1 VIASRHHARAARLV
15 GAALALAAALAA
27 SPRADALPPAGGVPL
42 PPPPSGTRRVRSD
55 VPLQPPP
62 PSASLPSREG
72 WLAIAAGPYEA
83 FERGSSAAIVLDY
96 GFAAASPRFPRVE
109 LEWHLVVIGTRP
121 ADDSTI
127 NGTVLTSPYTPPAAA
142 AVGIAEERAWVIEAV
157 PSARLRLPL
166 APGFALFAEGGVGL
180 CQTYERRVEDQVF
193 VGRTVKTKLVTGGV
207 LRLGAGMSYDLGDS
221 VRVVFHP
228 LALSIEL
235 GPAWSGFAPT
245 LGLAFRL

>member
-1 VIASRHHARAARLV
+1 
-15 GAALALAAALAA
+15 
-27 SPRADALPPAGGVPL
+27 
-42 PPPPSGTRRVRSD
+42 
-55 VPLQPPP
+55 
-62 PSASLPSREG
+62 
-72 WLAIAAGPYEA
+72 
-83 FERGSSAAIVLDY
+83 
-96 GFAAASPRFPRVE
+96 
-109 LEWHLVVIGTRP
+109 
-121 ADDSTI
+121 
-127 NGTVLTSPYTPPAAA
+127 
-142 AVGIAEERAWVIEAV
+142 VGIAEERAWVIEAV